1 LITNIVEVQTLGG
14 IVLLGWDFD
23 ARIATLLNNINTNEL
38 CELLQALELVEI
50 EQPSVVVK
58 Q

>member
-1 LITNIVEVQTLGG
+1 MGR
-14 IVLLGWDFD
+14 DFD

>member
-14 IVLLGWDFD
+14 IVLLGRDFD